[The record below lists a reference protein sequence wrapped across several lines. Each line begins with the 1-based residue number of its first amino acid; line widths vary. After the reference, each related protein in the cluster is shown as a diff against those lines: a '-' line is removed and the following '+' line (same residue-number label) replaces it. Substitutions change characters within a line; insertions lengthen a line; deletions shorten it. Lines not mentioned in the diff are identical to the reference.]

1 MAGKVGPAAPAE
13 KPDMHFDGEFRHI
26 ATVDPQPLVQA
37 VGALGDDP
45 WNEFVRRQEK
55 FAPHRQTQT
64 IPLLYDNDMRHS
76 DPTPWPRFAEF
87 EPVIEPVLDAIRNA
101 HSPADGVGYFVRI
114 ILTRLSAGAVITPH
128 RDHGPSM
135 LRSHRYHLAITTNP
149 GVEFGIENEMRH
161 FAPGEIWEIN
171 NRKYHAVRNLG
182 GEPRVH
188 LILDY
193 VLPGEKIE
201 DPVEGLVTA

>member
-1 MAGKVGPAAPAE
+1 MY
-13 KPDMHFDGEFRHI
+13 FDGQFRHI
-26 ATVDPQPLVQA
+26 GTVDPQPLLRA
-37 VGALGDDP
+37 IESLGDDA

-87 EPVIEPVLDAIRNA
+87 EPVMEPVLEAISKA
-101 HSPADGVGYFVRI
+101 HPPAAGAAEGYFVRI
-114 ILTRLSAGAVITPH
+114 ILTRLSPGAVITPH

-135 LRSHRYHLAITTNP
+135 LRSHRYHLAITTNER
-149 GVEFGIENEMRH
+149 VEFGIEKEMRH

-182 GEPRVH
+182 EESRVH

-193 VLPGEKIE
+193 VVPGEEIE
-201 DPVEGLVTA
+201 DPDEGLVIA

>member
-1 MAGKVGPAAPAE
+1 
-13 KPDMHFDGEFRHI
+13 MHFDGQFRHI
-26 ATVDPQPLVQA
+26 GTVDPRPLARA
-37 VGALGDDP
+37 VEALGDDA
-45 WNEFVRRQEK
+45 WDEFVRRQEK

-87 EPVIEPVLDAIRNA
+87 KPVMEPVLEAIIKA
-101 HSPADGVGYFVRI
+101 HPPAAGAAEGYFVRI
-114 ILTRLSAGAVITPH
+114 ILTRLSPGAVITPH

-135 LRSHRYHLAITTNP
+135 LRSHRYHLAITTNER
-149 GVEFGIENEMRH
+149 VEFGIENEMRH

-182 GEPRVH
+182 EEARVH

-193 VLPGEKIE
+193 VVPGEE
-201 DPVEGLVTA
+201 VQDPTEGLVIA